1 MEKMKWSVL
10 AAAGLAAG
18 TAQAA
23 PVAID
28 SLTVETVNLT
38 VTVDGDGSYSWGGTL
53 ATPILIQMGVYQDP
67 IVDWGTQGSG
77 AYAKIYATGAY
88 GAPAPNGTVDFAAG
102 TIDVDFTSV
111 YADAEIGLY
120 SLTLGPVGNLSG
132 TSTAPDG
139 YTLDWSSTWSVS
151 LGGSHSMTA
160 GMIGNWSCGGCGSGG
175 ANLSGTVSLDFGG
188 TVTPVPLPGAIWL
201 FGSGLALIG
210 ARCRR
215 RPAAS

>member
-1 MEKMKWSVL
+1 MRKMKWSVL

-38 VTVDGDGSYSWGGTL
+38 VAVDGDGTYSWGGTL

-77 AYAKIYATGAY
+77 PYAKIYATGAY
-88 GAPAPNGTVDFAAG
+88 GAPAPNGIVDFAAG

-111 YADAEIGLY
+111 YADAEIGAY

-132 TSTAPDG
+132 TSTPPDG
-139 YTLDWSSTWSVS
+139 YTLDWTSTWSVS
-151 LGGSHSMTA
+151 LGGGHGMTA
-160 GMIGNWSCGGCGSGG
+160 GMNGNWSCGGCGSGG
-175 ANLSGTVSLDFGG
+175 TNLSGTVSLDFGG